1 MSQSSPKV
9 IAEISPMDASVVEDR
24 RLRVQAMKLRRLSPK
39 AIAAVL
45 NEPESVIEADLEFL
59 RQQNTAKFGPTPSI
73 DPSQEIGWA
82 VADFEEMESVAW
94 LEFHSL
100 KQEAQQRRLSPM
112 FVARARQGWIRTA
125 AMMRVLRLKL
135 LAEHGYL
142 LPQASRM
149 STPGSQIPRAD
160 ELRAMLR
167 AEGLLL
173 EVTAAAD
180 TRRLLADQT
189 PEERQ
194 EEAEDLPMVVD
205 PVAQWMDDGG
215 FFGADE

>member
-1 MSQSSPKV
+1 MSQSPVEV
-9 IAEISPMDASVVEDR
+9 ISEDPSVVQDR
-24 RLRVQAMKLRRLSPK
+24 RLRVQAMTLRRLSPK

-45 NEPESVIEADLEFL
+45 HEDLSVVEADLEYL
-59 RQQNTAKFGPTPSI
+59 RQSHSQKYGPVPTV

-94 LEFHSL
+94 LEFHAL
-100 KQEAQQRRLSPM
+100 KQEAQERRLSPM

-149 STPGSQIPRAD
+149 GTPGSQIPRAE
-160 ELRAMLR
+160 ELRALLR
-167 AEGLLL
+167 AEGLLM
-173 EVTAAAD
+173 EVAEAAD
-180 TRRLLADQT
+180 AKRLLADQT

-194 EEAEDLPMVVD
+194 EEAEVMPVDVD
-205 PVAQWMDDGG
+205 PVAQWLDDGG
-215 FFGADE
+215 FFGGGD